1 MCMCNS
7 TTASKPRPPCKGV
20 IDHVQEPELVAQAQQ
35 RLDAIN
41 ASEVQQLAPPA
52 EDELE
57 LPLPANTDGQ

>member
-1 MCMCNS
+1 VYVQLNDRFQAKATLQS
-7 TTASKPRPPCKGV
+7 V

-52 EDELE
+52 QDELE